1 LTAIFDPLDGSSNFS
16 RGVPFYCT
24 SAAVADGEG
33 LAGVGWAAV
42 RNLVTGD
49 VYYAERGKGAT
60 KNGKRIMTSGVSEL
74 RKAIVAVDVS
84 RAGVPTIT
92 RLAPLISDVRRE
104 VHMGA
109 NALELCLV
117 AEGATDAF
125 VDIRGSMRIVDLAAA
140 YLIAREAGGVVTSP
154 DGAELAVP
162 LDLKAR
168 FSYLASANRALHEA
182 ILEKLGRA

>member
-1 LTAIFDPLDGSSNFS
+1 
-16 RGVPFYCT
+16 
-24 SAAVADGEG
+24 
-33 LAGVGWAAV
+33 
-42 RNLVTGD
+42 
-49 VYYAERGKGAT
+49 
-60 KNGKRIMTSGVSEL
+60 L